1 MASLEQIFNK
11 FAKEVESTNLNMV
24 YIIII
29 LESKR
34 KIKDWFHSWIIRTF
48 FENLNFKLNLI

>member
-34 KIKDWFHSWIIRTF
+34 KIKD
-48 FENLNFKLNLI
+48 